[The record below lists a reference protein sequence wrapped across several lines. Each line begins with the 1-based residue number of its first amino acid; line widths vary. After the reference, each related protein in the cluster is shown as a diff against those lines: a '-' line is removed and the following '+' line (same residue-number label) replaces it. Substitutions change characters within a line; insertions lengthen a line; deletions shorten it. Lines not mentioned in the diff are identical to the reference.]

1 MSSDSGLYL
10 RTSIVPSPANPLKNH
25 TVMNS
30 GDVKTMNGGL
40 VDVNATQFP
49 ESLREMMGN
58 ITVAPTLFARDF
70 LNFNSVLV
78 RNKLLNV
85 RNLRFFSWKILLTQ

>member
-1 MSSDSGLYL
+1 MSSNSGLYL
-10 RTSIVPSPANPLKNH
+10 RTSILPSPAILLKNH
-25 TVMNS
+25 TVMKS

-58 ITVAPTLFARDF
+58 IPVAPTVYARDF

-78 RNKLLNV
+78 CI
-85 RNLRFFSWKILLTQ
+85 SYQM